1 MAGIGL
7 DIKIEDSLIK
17 KIDKIDKKLSTINDS
32 LKDMEN
38 NRSNSFKKIEK
49 NISNFNKEIQNANN
63 LISKLFNSLNDS
75 KGNSK
80 IEKFLDNFKKNAKD
94 TTTGL
99 NNIIEMLNKLSNMNM
114 GNLNEGTKKENDNIK
129 NLIGSVETLISS
141 YNKFIELSKSTKD
154 LKGEINKTQDTTTK
168 NTNSE
173 TKAKENK
180 VKTEEKNSSID
191 PTNARLKT
199 LREELNLLNEKI
211 NKLKS
216 VRDLA
221 IQDKTNEI
229 QRKLIEQYSKEEDK
243 LKSLNQQREKTIKDI
258 NRINEFTNKLSN
270 NEITLSSKNVDS
282 NKIISQNIQRIIGLK
297 EKLNKLNQ
305 DINKQEENV
314 SKIKTSNNIKDV
326 NEASR
331 LYSKEL
337 SNQLNTLKQQYE
349 TIQRQIQALEQV
361 NKLSTPSQISNL
373 IPSDEEMKK
382 RSEANRKF
390 YEEQEKLALKQQALE
405 EKERQRKEK
414 ERLTQEKN
422 ANKIALEEERK
433 IATSSP
439 QNAIDY
445 AKNAKSIE
453 EYKKAIKYLTEVKEK
468 LRTDDEN
475 YTETL
480 ADINSALKEQKDAL
494 DEATLSEEKLAKKR
508 EKEAQVERKKALEEE
523 EKNATQSVES
533 ALNFSKNT
541 KTFEEEARAVKYLND
556 VRKKLNKDDIDYKKN
571 LREINKELQ
580 RHKKNIEEVTGKQ
593 KIFNKIQSESKG
605 IADQLRRSL
614 LLVFSLSSIKNYLMK
629 LIAVRGEFELQQRS
643 LEAILQ
649 NKNIANEIWDKTI
662 QLAVKS
668 PFTIKELVSYTKQM
682 AAYRIEQEKLFDSTK
697 MLADVSAGLGVDMQR
712 LILAYGQVKAAN
724 YLRGTELRQFSEAGI
739 NILGELS
746 KYFTEIEQR
755 YVSVGEVF
763 EMVSKRLV
771 SFEDV
776 DEVFRRIT
784 SEGGIFYNMQEIQSQ
799 TLKGMI
805 SNLRDSMDIVIND
818 IGYKYEDLIKNTIE
832 SFKSF
837 LDNWEK
843 WIGIVTPFLVSFM
856 SSWLLI
862 GVITSKNTI
871 AIIKFIKNMVIL
883 RKEMKGFKNII
894 QGLSLAG
901 GGVTGTIKLI
911 SISLSI
917 LIGAIGAFI
926 NKSKQAREEAEEI
939 NKLNDE
945 MVNEAHIMIGEYK
958 RLYDIINDNTKS
970 YEEQKSAILKL
981 KQAYAD
987 ILPDHLKEYESIRN
1001 NANAYQ
1007 EASNAIKEYYKNK
1020 YLEEAKGQVR
1030 ESFKNEIDS
1039 EYTEL
1044 RNSIQYLF
1052 EQLDVREA
1060 RTKAIGFSQTLINE
1074 FLEENKVL
1082 TKDALYKRV
1091 LAYLGVDENDA
1102 ERRKEVKKELNS
1114 NDWFEDSVFVNLK
1127 EYISLINQ
1135 QKAAEEELLRVTQ
1148 QRGEEELRYSK
1159 VYSNYDYIWGDR
1171 QQRINDIINNIR
1183 IIKEYLSGNT
1193 AIESQYQKALEYNK
1207 KWYESIFNETI
1218 DYDYITK
1225 DVFAFERQV
1234 LKIKENETKNFITQL
1249 QEFQSR
1255 ATEEEKVVW
1264 QKFIDYHQKSLL
1276 EMRGS
1281 ALQQEVRRVAEIIS
1295 NDFGVAWQNVQ
1306 SLIPSETET
1315 RDEFVKKLKE
1325 TIDSYEKELKQ
1336 YDLDKIKNAGFSLFD
1351 LDRMEA
1357 MKAELPM
1364 LKEFLS
1370 YFYVNET
1377 KTGKGEDIITKQ
1389 LNVLRGMYDKY
1400 KELIKTFEE
1409 SYSEGA
1415 VIEGFA
1421 DAFKEAFG
1429 IDFENSD
1436 LGLFFKNSGLYE
1448 DALDKLAQA
1457 AKKTGDRIKILT
1469 EKGKVSFEI
1478 DVKLREQTYQEVNDN
1493 IDKMLSNYQT
1503 LLELKKEGVS
1513 NQFAEVFFGLEPDS
1527 LEDIRYYIDKQ
1538 MESGTYGEDQ
1548 KKKFEEY
1555 LKQITELEKK
1565 ELEERLKK
1573 YIQYSK
1579 DSLVEKAKLKID
1591 EYKKLKEIE
1600 KTFAIKDKDTEETK
1614 KIKTN
1619 AKQQAEEGV
1628 KRETQEAIQ
1637 KLEWEALKSSDI
1649 MISLFD
1655 DTKKVGVSAL
1665 DAMITKLENYKNSWS
1680 SLPFQDMKAVID
1692 LYNKLKDQQ
1701 FEIQVLSN
1709 PFKAFKKLDKDINYK
1724 EVNEKIFNEQESISA
1739 NEEEI
1744 ALLDEMIYK
1753 LSESADIT
1761 KDLAKYNQK
1770 YNKSLESD
1778 IKVLREEKKL
1788 KQESIIS
1795 SKKLIATEKEKLN
1808 IAERQVKA
1816 LQEQYQQASKIIGNT
1831 NTLLGL
1837 FLEMSKLLSDD
1848 DDGMAQIWVE
1858 MAQNMGNCVLQALE
1872 TQIAVYSA
1880 KVNMDLL
1887 GVSTKAFG
1895 YALNSAMGIIGWIV
1909 MAIQLI
1915 LEGLKAIIQ
1924 AHDKSLEKKIETWKE
1939 QIDDLSK
1946 SYERLADAID
1956 KAMNFYQYEKSYQ
1969 ESIDNLQKRIEL
1981 QRMSLN
1987 AEKEK
1992 KKSDKDA
1999 IKEYN
2004 ESILELEDEL
2014 KELRDA
2020 RIEAFGGFGSEDN
2033 IISAA
2038 EEFIDSWYSA
2048 FRESG
2053 DMIDALKG
2061 KWDDFIDNLVKK
2073 QIFYNVANKYLKNIL
2088 SQVDTYLEDGKLTP
2102 EDVDEIG
2109 KLRDQSVAQ
2118 INEVLT
2124 QLMDGLGITASGIR
2138 SELDGLSKSKIELTE
2153 DTGQAIEAILNSAR
2167 QYVIRIY
2174 EIINQMYERM
2184 SNINYNTNPVL
2195 IELKAQTRHIEDIKN
2210 MLNSVIDKTSFN
2222 HTIRVKI

>member
-38 NRSNSFKKIEK
+38 NSSNSFKKIEK
-49 NISNFNKEIQNANN
+49 NISNFNKEIQSANN

-180 VKTEEKNSSID
+180 VKTEEKTSID
-191 PTNARLKT
+191 PINTRLKT

-221 IQDKTNEI
+221 VQEKNT
-229 QRKLIEQYSKEEDK
+229 
-243 LKSLNQQREKTIKDI
+243 EKTKIL
-258 NRINEFTNKLSN
+258 NE
-270 NEITLSSKNVDS
+270 
-282 NKIISQNIQRIIGLK
+282 
-297 EKLNKLNQ
+297 
-305 DINKQEENV
+305 
-314 SKIKTSNNIKDV
+314 
-326 NEASR
+326 
-331 LYSKEL
+331 
-337 SNQLNTLKQQYE
+337 QLNTLKQQYE
-349 TIQRQIQALEQV
+349 TTLRQVQALEQV
-361 NKLSTPSQISNL
+361 NKLSTPSQVSTL
-373 IPSDEEMKK
+373 IPSDEEMNK

-405 EKERQRKEK
+405 EKERKRKEK

-422 ANKIALEEERK
+422 DNKIALEEERK
-433 IATSSP
+433 NATSSP

-453 EYKKAIKYLTEVKEK
+453 EYKKAIKYLTEVKAK
-468 LRTDDEN
+468 LRTDDAN
-475 YTETL
+475 YAETL
-480 ADINSALKEQKDAL
+480 ADINSALEEQKDAL
-494 DEATLSEEKLAKKR
+494 DEAILSEEKLAKKR
-508 EKEAQVERKKALEEE
+508 EKEAQVERKRALEEE
-523 EKNATQSVES
+523 EKNATKSVES

-571 LREINKELQ
+571 LKEINKELQ

-856 SSWLLI
+856 SSWLLV

-871 AIIKFIKNMVIL
+871 AIINFIKNMVIL

-901 GGVTGTIKLI
+901 GGVTGAIKVASML
-911 SISLSI
+911 LSI
-917 LIGAIGAFI
+917 LIGVIGSFI
-926 NKSKQAREEAEEI
+926 NKAKQAKEEAEEI

-1039 EYTEL
+1039 TYTDL
-1044 RNSIQYLF
+1044 RKSVQYLF
-1052 EQLDVREA
+1052 EQLDIREA
-1060 RTKAIGFSQTLINE
+1060 RTKAIGFSQILINE

-1082 TKDALYKRV
+1082 TKDELYKRV
-1091 LAYLGVDENDA
+1091 LAYLGVDENDT
-1102 ERRKEVKKELNS
+1102 ERRKEVKKELNN
-1114 NDWFEDSVFVNLK
+1114 NDWFKDSVFVNLRN
-1127 EYISLINQ
+1127 YISLINQ

-1148 QRGEEELRYSK
+1148 QRGEEEFRYSK
-1159 VYSNYDYIWGDR
+1159 VYSNYDYIWANR

-1183 IIKEYLSGNT
+1183 IIKEYLGGNT

-1218 DYDYITK
+1218 DYDDITK

-1234 LKIKENETKNFITQL
+1234 LKIKENETENFITQL

-1255 ATEEEKVVW
+1255 STEEEKVVW

-1315 RDEFVKKLKE
+1315 RDDFVKKLKE
-1325 TIDSYEKELKQ
+1325 TIDAYEKELKQ

-1351 LDRMEA
+1351 VDRMEA

-1457 AKKTGDRIKILT
+1457 AKRTGDRIKILT

-1527 LEDIRYYIDKQ
+1527 LEDIRYYIKKQ

-1600 KTFAIKDKDTEETK
+1600 KTFAINDKKDTEETK

-1619 AKQQAEEGV
+1619 AKQQAIEGV
-1628 KRETQEAIQ
+1628 QRETQEAIQ

-1665 DAMITKLENYKNSWS
+1665 DAMITKLEKYKDSWS

-1701 FEIQVLSN
+1701 FEIQVLAN

-1724 EVNEKIFNEQESISA
+1724 EVNEKIFNEQESIFA

-1753 LSESADIT
+1753 LSESEDIT
-1761 KDLAKYNQK
+1761 KKLAEYNQK

-1788 KQESIIS
+1788 KQESITS

-1837 FLEMSKLLSDD
+1837 FLEMSELLSDD

-1872 TQIAVYSA
+1872 TQMAVYSA

-1939 QIDDLSK
+1939 QIDDLAK

-1992 KKSDKDA
+1992 KKSDKEA

-2222 HTIRVKI
+2222 PTIRVKI

>member
-1 MAGIGL
+1 MAGTGL

-32 LKDMEN
+32 LKEMEN
-38 NRSNSFKKIEK
+38 NSSNSFKKIEK
-49 NISNFNKEIQNANN
+49 NISNFNKEIQSANN

-141 YNKFIELSKSTKD
+141 YNKFIEISKSTKD
-154 LKGEINKTQDTTTK
+154 LKSEINKKQDTTTK

-180 VKTEEKNSSID
+180 VKTEEKSSID

-270 NEITLSSKNVDS
+270 NEINLSSKNVDS

-305 DINKQEENV
+305 DINKQEENI
-314 SKIKTSNNIKDV
+314 SKIKTTNNIKDV
-326 NEASR
+326 NEVSR

-337 SNQLNTLKQQYE
+337 SNQLNTLTQQYE

-373 IPSDEEMKK
+373 IPSDEEMNK

-405 EKERQRKEK
+405 DKERQRKEK

-433 IATSSP
+433 NATSSP
-439 QNAIDY
+439 LDALNY
-445 AKNAKSIE
+445 AKSAKSIE

-475 YTETL
+475 YFRTL
-480 ADINSALKEQKDAL
+480 EVINDAIKEQKDAL

-508 EKEAQVERKKALEEE
+508 EKEAQIERKKALEEE
-523 EKNATQSVES
+523 EKNATKSVES

-556 VRKKLNKDDIDYKKN
+556 VRKKLNKDDIDYKRN
-571 LREINKELQ
+571 LKEINKELQ

-856 SSWLLI
+856 SSWLLV

-871 AIIKFIKNMVIL
+871 ALINFIKNMVIL

-901 GGVTGTIKLI
+901 GGVTGAIKVA
-911 SISLSI
+911 SILLSI
-917 LIGAIGAFI
+917 LIGVIGSFI
-926 NKSKQAREEAEEI
+926 NKAKQAREEAEKI

-1030 ESFKNEIDS
+1030 DSFKNEINS

-1052 EQLDVREA
+1052 EQLDIREA
-1060 RTKAIGFSQTLINE
+1060 RTKAISFSQTLINE

-1102 ERRKEVKKELNS
+1102 ERRKEVKKELNN
-1114 NDWFEDSVFVNLK
+1114 NDWFKDSVFVNLK

-1148 QRGEEELRYSK
+1148 QRGEEELRYSN
-1159 VYSNYDYIWGDR
+1159 VYSNYDYIWGNR

-1183 IIKEYLSGNT
+1183 IIKEYLGGNT

-1234 LKIKENETKNFITQL
+1234 LKIKENETENFITQL

-1255 ATEEEKVVW
+1255 STEEEKVVW

-1315 RDEFVKKLKE
+1315 RDDFVKKLKE

-1351 LDRMEA
+1351 LDRIEA

-1429 IDFENSD
+1429 IDFEKSK

-1457 AKKTGDRIKILT
+1457 ATKTGDRIKILT

-1555 LKQITELEKK
+1555 LKQISELEKK

-1600 KTFAIKDKDTEETK
+1600 KTFAFKKDDTEETK

-1665 DAMITKLENYKNSWS
+1665 DAMIKKLENYKNSWS

-1701 FEIQVLSN
+1701 FEIQVLAN

-1724 EVNEKIFNEQESISA
+1724 EVNEKIFNEQESIFA

-1753 LSESADIT
+1753 LSESKNIT
-1761 KDLAKYNQK
+1761 EDLAKYNQK

-1788 KQESIIS
+1788 KQESITS

-1837 FLEMSKLLSDD
+1837 FLEMSELLSDD

-1915 LEGLKAIIQ
+1915 LKGLKAIIQ

-1939 QIDDLSK
+1939 QIDDLAK

-2222 HTIRVKI
+2222 PTIRVKI